1 MKLRTTCLSEVR
13 SAGKL
18 RSHGNTIPNFS
29 LGTEPSAVA
38 ACAGIYLLKT
48 AENCPTL
55 VEW

>member
-13 SAGKL
+13 SAGTL